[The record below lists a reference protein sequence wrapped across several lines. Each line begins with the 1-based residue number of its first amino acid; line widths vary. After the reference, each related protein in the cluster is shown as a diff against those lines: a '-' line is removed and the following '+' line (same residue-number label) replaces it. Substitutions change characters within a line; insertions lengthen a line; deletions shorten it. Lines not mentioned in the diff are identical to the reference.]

1 MACIKGET
9 RMTEKQKAAL
19 NAGRNHFTS
28 TNQPKNPGRKPSKL
42 KKFIKH
48 NNVSQNDVNMI
59 FQHLIFGSS
68 VDELKELVK
77 PANKGKQPVIVVLL
91 VSAFLED
98 IKNGT
103 LHEVNTVLDRIYG
116 KATQQLEIG
125 EQKSDIPDD
134 PEERKALTEQ
144 LKKEIGAWRGTEDSG
159 Q

>member
-1 MACIKGET
+1 
-9 RMTEKQKAAL
+9 MTEQQKAAL
-19 NAGRNHFTS
+19 DAGRQKFSS
-28 TNQPKNPGRKPSKL
+28 TRQPKKNGRKKSNL
-42 KKFIKH
+42 KGFIKQYS
-48 NNVSQNDVNMI
+48 VSKSDVDSI
-59 FQHLIFGSS
+59 FQNLIFNSS

-91 VSAFLED
+91 VGAFLED

-134 PEERKALTEQ
+134 PEERKALAEQ
-144 LKKEIGAWRGTEDSG
+144 LKKEIGAWRGTEDSE
-159 Q
+159 

>member
-1 MACIKGET
+1 MGNPNL
-9 RMTEKQKAAL
+9 AAEG
-19 NAGRNHFTS
+19 APYRFTS
-28 TNQPKNPGRKPSKL
+28 TNQPVRRGRLPSKL
-42 KKFIKH
+42 KKFVKD
-48 NNVSQNDVNMI
+48 NSVSKADVDAI
-59 FQHLIFGSS
+59 FSNIIFGSTLE
-68 VDELKELVK
+68 ELQEMVK
-77 PANKGKQPVIVVLL
+77 PGNKEKLPVIVALL
-91 VSAFLED
+91 ISAFIAD

-134 PEERKALTEQ
+134 PEERKALAEQ

>member
-1 MACIKGET
+1 MGNPNL
-9 RMTEKQKAAL
+9 AAEG
-19 NAGRNHFTS
+19 APYRFTS
-28 TNQPKNPGRKPSKL
+28 TNQPAKRGRLPSKL
-42 KKFIKH
+42 KKFVKD
-48 NNVSQNDVNMI
+48 NSVSKADVDAI
-59 FQHLIFGSS
+59 FSNIIFGSTLE
-68 VDELKELVK
+68 ELQEMVK
-77 PANKGKQPVIVVLL
+77 PGNKEKLPVIVALL
-91 VSAFLED
+91 ISAFIAD

-134 PEERKALTEQ
+134 PEERKALAEQ

>member
-1 MACIKGET
+1 MGNNPNIVAQGAAT
-9 RMTEKQKAAL
+9 RFSA
-19 NAGRNHFTS
+19 
-28 TNQPKNPGRKPSKL
+28 TNQPARRGRLPSKL
-42 KKFIKH
+42 KKFVKD
-48 NNVSQNDVNMI
+48 NRVSKSDVDAI
-59 FQHLIFGSS
+59 FSNIIFGSTLE
-68 VDELKELVK
+68 ELQEMVK
-77 PANKGKQPVIVVLL
+77 PGNKEKLPVIVALL
-91 VSAFLED
+91 ISAFIAD

-134 PEERKALTEQ
+134 PEERKALADQ

>member
-1 MACIKGET
+1 
-9 RMTEKQKAAL
+9 MTLED
-19 NAGRNHFTS
+19 RNFHRLG
-28 TNQPKNPGRKPSKL
+28 NLKKNGRKKSNL
-42 KKFIKH
+42 KGFIKQYS
-48 NNVSQNDVNMI
+48 VSKSDVDSI
-59 FQHLIFGSS
+59 FQNLIFNSS

-134 PEERKALTEQ
+134 PEERKALAEQ
-144 LKKEIGAWRGTEDSG
+144 LKKEIGAWRGADERE
-159 Q
+159 

>member
-1 MACIKGET
+1 MGNPNL
-9 RMTEKQKAAL
+9 AAEG
-19 NAGRNHFTS
+19 APYRFTS
-28 TNQPKNPGRKPSKL
+28 TNQPAKRGRLPSKL
-42 KKFIKH
+42 KKFVKD
-48 NNVSQNDVNMI
+48 NRVSKSDVDAI
-59 FQHLIFGSS
+59 FSNIIFGSTLE
-68 VDELKELVK
+68 ELQEMVK
-77 PANKGKQPVIVVLL
+77 PGNKEKLPVIVALL
-91 VSAFLED
+91 ISAFIAD

-134 PEERKALTEQ
+134 PEERKALAEQ